1 MGDGSGGGKMTVERV
16 GEILRLIKESADV
29 VGLTIAKYLP
39 FDEYRLHKMF
49 SGIKLLTM

>member
-1 MGDGSGGGKMTVERV
+1 MGDGSGGEKMTVERA
-16 GEILRLIKESADV
+16 GEILRLIEENADV
-29 VGLTIAKYLP
+29 AGFTIAEYLS